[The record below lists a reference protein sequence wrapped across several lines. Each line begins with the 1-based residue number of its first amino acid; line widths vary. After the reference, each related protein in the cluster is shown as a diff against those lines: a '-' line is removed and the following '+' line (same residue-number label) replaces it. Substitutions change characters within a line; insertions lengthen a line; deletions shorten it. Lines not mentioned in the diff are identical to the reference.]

1 MVKILTKTHQSL
13 LSHFGKIHRMMV
25 KTLES
30 RLSSIGMTYQEMRI
44 AGLLM
49 GEHNMTQKA
58 LAEKLCVRAATLSVA
73 ISKLEA
79 QGLVNRVQSKTD
91 KRVNYL
97 QVVPNKK
104 ISKVDDILNAVEA
117 DITRGIPKRDLQVTA
132 QVITQIIDNL
142 QAQQGA

>member
-13 LSHFGKIHRMMV
+13 LSHFGKIHRV
-25 KTLES
+25 LAKTLES
-30 RLSSIGMTYQEMRI
+30 RLSPIGMTYQEMRI

-58 LAEKLCVRAATLSVA
+58 LAEKLSVRAATLSVA
-73 ISKLEA
+73 ISKLEV

-104 ISKVDDILNAVEA
+104 ISKVDDILNALEA
-117 DITRGIPKRDLQVTA
+117 DITRGIPKQDLQVTA
-132 QVITQIIDNL
+132 QVLTKIIDNL